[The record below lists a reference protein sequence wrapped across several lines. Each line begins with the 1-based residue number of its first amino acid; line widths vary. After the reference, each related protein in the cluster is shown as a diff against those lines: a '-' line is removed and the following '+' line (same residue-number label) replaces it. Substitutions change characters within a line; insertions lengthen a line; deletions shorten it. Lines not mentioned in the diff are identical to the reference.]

1 MVLCSMFGRDPTFAV
16 GKLNAKK
23 FNLKHKTMNKF
34 KKTVLMLCL
43 ILSGALCYASGVAG
57 TENKK
62 VDGITIDVK
71 EKAGYGGLDKSN
83 TITPIING
91 HVLTVLFS
99 ENLGQVSVEVSLVGG
114 GETQV
119 ESTPTPNGVIFYIP
133 NAGSYVVTF
142 TLSNGDV
149 YYGEFTVDD

>member
-1 MVLCSMFGRDPTFAV
+1 MFGRYSTFAN

-23 FNLKHKTMNKF
+23 LNIKHKTMNKF

-99 ENLGQVSVEVSLVGG
+99 ENLGQVSVEVSTVSGASVQCLSVL
-114 GETQV
+114 
-119 ESTPTPNGVIFYIP
+119 TPNGLQVYIP
-133 NAGSYVVTF
+133 NAGNYIVTF
-142 TLSNGDV
+142 TLSNGAE
-149 YYGEFTVDD
+149 YYGEFEVWD

>member
-1 MVLCSMFGRDPTFAV
+1 M
-16 GKLNAKK
+16 KK
-23 FNLKHKTMNKF
+23 ATKMM
-34 KKTVLMLCL
+34 LMLCF
-43 ILSGALCYASGVAG
+43 ILSGAFCIARGEKTTIEAG
-57 TENKK
+57 E
-62 VDGITIDVK
+62 GIRI
-71 EKAGYGGLDKSN
+71 GLIEAISSSEPSRGN
-83 TITPIING
+83 SIIPSING
-91 HVLTVLFS
+91 HVLTVVFS
-99 ENLGQVSVEVSLVGG
+99 ENIGQVYVEVSLVGG

>member
-1 MVLCSMFGRDPTFAV
+1 M
-16 GKLNAKK
+16 KK
-23 FNLKHKTMNKF
+23 ATKMM
-34 KKTVLMLCL
+34 LMLCF
-43 ILSGALCYASGVAG
+43 ILSGAFCIARGEKTTIEAG
-57 TENKK
+57 E
-62 VDGITIDVK
+62 GIRI
-71 EKAGYGGLDKSN
+71 GLIEAISSSEPSRGN
-83 TITPIING
+83 SINPSING
-91 HVLTVLFS
+91 HVLTVVFS
-99 ENLGQVSVEVSLVGG
+99 ENIGQVYVEVSLVGG

>member
-1 MVLCSMFGRDPTFAV
+1 MY
-16 GKLNAKK
+16 
-23 FNLKHKTMNKF
+23 KF
-34 KKTVLMLCL
+34 KITALMLYL
-43 ILSGALCYASGVAG
+43 VISGALCYASGEARSK
-57 TENKK
+57 N
-62 VDGITIDVK
+62 
-71 EKAGYGGLDKSN
+71 EKG
-83 TITPIING
+83 TPIEVIEVSVLSGFDRSNAIIPTING
-91 HVLTVLFS
+91 HVLTVVFN
-99 ENLGQVSVEVSLVGG
+99 ENIGQVSVEVATLVGG